1 MFSQQFLGLCQI
13 EAHLQFEHLYHLV
26 YSSPSPSCC
35 LSRPSSLNPVNWA
48 CNYALRNLEILVLGQ
63 ERSHLILTKIFAAQ
77 AWYYEAVRHI
87 TVKN

>member
-48 CNYALRNLEILVLGQ
+48 YNLEILVLGQ